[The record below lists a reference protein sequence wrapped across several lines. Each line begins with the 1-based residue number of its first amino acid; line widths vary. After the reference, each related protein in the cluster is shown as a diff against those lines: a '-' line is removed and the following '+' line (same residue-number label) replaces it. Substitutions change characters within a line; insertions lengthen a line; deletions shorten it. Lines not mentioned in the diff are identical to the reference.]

1 LSNSAKPINAASSW
15 SPFRRQAFAVLW
27 TATVISNIG
36 TWMQNAAAGW
46 LMTGLNPEPL
56 IVALVQVA
64 TTLPMFLFA
73 IPAGALADILDKRRL
88 LIAVQVVLT
97 ALVACFSLLVSAGQ
111 VSAAGLL
118 AFTFLMGTGAALI
131 APSWQSIVPQLV
143 PREELPPAVAANSAG
158 INVSRAVGPALAGF
172 LIGAY
177 GIVAPFWI
185 NALSNLGII
194 AALMWWR
201 PAETTAKHLP
211 PERFRGA
218 ILVGLRHARR
228 NSHLRSTLVRS
239 VGFFI
244 FASAYWA
251 LLPLVAREQIKGG
264 PSLYGFLLGAI
275 GASAVVGA
283 FTLSFLKRRL
293 GADGIAVAGIIGTAI
308 GLVLFGFA
316 REPLAGLAA
325 SVISGLSWIAVLAT
339 LNVSAQVGL
348 PTWVRGRGLALFGA
362 VQFGAMSLGSAA
374 WGQIAG
380 WIGLSAAH
388 FVAATG
394 LALSVLVLRRWRLQ
408 TGESLDL
415 NPSMHWPQPVLAHE
429 VDADRGPVLV
439 TVEYKIDP
447 ENRASFLNALMMLA
461 DQRRRD
467 GAFQWGIF
475 EDSADSGR
483 FVETFFIES
492 WIEHLRQHERVT
504 EEGRMI
510 QDRVNAFHIGD
521 TAPIVSHLIA
531 A

>member
-1 LSNSAKPINAASSW
+1 
-15 SPFRRQAFAVLW
+15 
-27 TATVISNIG
+27 
-36 TWMQNAAAGW
+36 MQNAAAGW

-275 GASAVVGA
+275 GASAVVGT
-283 FTLSFLKRRL
+283 FTLPFLKRRL
-293 GADGIAVAGIIGTAI
+293 GADGLAVAGTIGTAI
-308 GLVLFGFA
+308 GLVLFGLA